1 MTKIKIEVFEGG
13 TPSATIT
20 VPVWVVRSAAKLLPK
35 IAGKELREQ
44 IDIEQVIELTK
55 NPQAKGVVVEIE
67 DHKENQRVV
76 VSIVGDEAPA
86 PGK

>member
-44 IDIEQVIELTK
+44 IDVEQIVELTK
-55 NPQAKGVVVEIE
+55 NPQANGVVMEIE

-86 PGK
+86 AGT

>member
-20 VPVWVVRSAAKLLPK
+20 VPLWVVRSAAKLLPK

-44 IDIEQVIELTK
+44 IDVEQIVELTK
-55 NPQAKGVVVEIE
+55 NPQANGVVMEIE

-86 PGK
+86 AGT